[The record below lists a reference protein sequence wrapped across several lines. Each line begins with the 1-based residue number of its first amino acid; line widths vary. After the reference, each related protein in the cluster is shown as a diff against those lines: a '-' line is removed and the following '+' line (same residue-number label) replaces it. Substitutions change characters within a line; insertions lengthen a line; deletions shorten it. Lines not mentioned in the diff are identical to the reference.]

1 MSVGDN
7 YETLPWGHFKDSFS
21 SVVLRCGPSFT
32 EYDAPVPLSNA
43 ALDHLIH
50 LPYLHTWRI
59 HGPPPTYPTSS
70 LPLVFPPLRELTLGE
85 GAGCG
90 WFTLLRRLE
99 DGASTTQ
106 GVAPLSTAKEFL
118 KVLNVEDMFG
128 IDIDPPFVSTI
139 QCFRNLV
146 NLHVDVRCSSGDD
159 RGECIFKLNDN
170 NIAELSMTLTQLKFL
185 LLGRAC
191 SKNTCLM
198 TIACLLPISV
208 HCSKLKQLEIHFN
221 TTNIVNDLRNI
232 LEDPRFQQ
240 LRSLPKCPLT
250 SLFVHRIPLGLHES
264 DFEIVAKGM
273 VDIFPSLMDCKGVEE
288 SWNELSWKI
297 TDLREGLE

>member
-1 MSVGDN
+1 MAVGEN
-7 YETLPWGHFKDSFS
+7 FEMLSWAHFKDSFS

-32 EYDAPVPLSNA
+32 EYDAPVTLSNA

-50 LPYLHTWRI
+50 LPHLHTWRI
-59 HGPPPTYPTSS
+59 HSPPPTYSTSS
-70 LPLVFPPLRELTLGE
+70 LPLVFPPLRELTLKE
-85 GAGCG
+85 GAACG

-106 GVAPLSTAKEFL
+106 GVTPLSKTKEFL

-128 IDIDPPFVSTI
+128 VDIDPSFVSTI

-146 NLHVDVRCSSGDD
+146 DLHVDVRCSSGDGSD
-159 RGECIFKLNDN
+159 ECIFKLNDD
-170 NIAELSMTLTQLKFL
+170 NITELAMALTQLESL
-185 LLGRAC
+185 LLGLQC
-191 SKNTCLM
+191 SENTCL
-198 TIACLLPISV
+198 TTVACLLPISV

-250 SLFVHRIPLGLHES
+250 SLFVHRIPLELHES

-273 VDIFPSLMDCKGVEE
+273 VDIFPSLTDCKGIEE

-297 TDLREGLE
+297 TDLREGSE